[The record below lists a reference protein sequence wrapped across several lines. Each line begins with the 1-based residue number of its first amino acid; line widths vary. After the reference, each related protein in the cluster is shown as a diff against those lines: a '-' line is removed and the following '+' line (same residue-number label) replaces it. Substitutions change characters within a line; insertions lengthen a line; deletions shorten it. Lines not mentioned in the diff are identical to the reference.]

1 MENNKELFVV
11 CTKEDKYIFKCVGNI
26 NINHPSADIL
36 IIDSDSD
43 NKDYMRTIDNDKRYK
58 NVIVSKFKNKNYE
71 YGAILHGFLNYK
83 NEYDVFFFVQDNL
96 YYNRTID
103 SRPLKEDAAWVFS
116 GYRDGWI
123 LWQNHYENQKK
134 QFPDFFNHPKYVCPN
149 NLLNVQWN
157 SFIIRTKT
165 FDKCINS
172 EIFSLIGA
180 PINKFGSIHWERIWA
195 SVFLANDIQIRELT
209 DFQYVNINIKKVSGS
224 RQ

>member
-1 MENNKELFVV
+1 MRELFVV
-11 CTKEDKYIFKCVGNI
+11 CTKEDKYIFKCVENI
-26 NINHPSADIL
+26 NRNHPNADIL
-36 IIDSDSD
+36 IVDSDSD

-83 NEYDVFFFVQDNL
+83 NKYDVFFFVQDNL
-96 YYNRTID
+96 YYDGTID
-103 SRPLKEDAAWVFS
+103 SRPLKEDTAWVFNA
-116 GYRDGWI
+116 YRDGWM

-180 PINKFGSIHWERIWA
+180 PINKFGSIHWERIWT
-195 SVFLANDIQIRELT
+195 SMFLANAIQIRRLT
-209 DFQYVNINIKKVSGS
+209 DFQYGRSITIRKVSGY